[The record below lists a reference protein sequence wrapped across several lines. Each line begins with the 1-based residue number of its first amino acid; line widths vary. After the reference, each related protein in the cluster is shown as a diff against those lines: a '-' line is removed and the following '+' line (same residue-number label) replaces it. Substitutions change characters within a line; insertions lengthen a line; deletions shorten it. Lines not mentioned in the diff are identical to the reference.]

1 MKKFNVVLLALT
13 TLFALVGCNVS
24 GKTEKINIYTTNYA
38 QKFILNS
45 LGKDHVNAYSV
56 YDNSNQYQAGDDS
69 FKYVANDPN
78 IYTFENNPEMLDL
91 VLKADLFIYN
101 GNSANDRRLLSE
113 IVEADKDEDLQ
124 IFDATENAKR
134 SLVETTLALSYD
146 GKVVDNKILD
156 VIETESEMEMF
167 WLSPIETMNVADEIY
182 EKLITLLPNVENE
195 LKQNYDALMY
205 DLSSLYAGIE
215 DIQTNNINN
224 MIVSDT
230 VNLNVLGIH
239 YIENIYLDHT
249 HAIEYKND
257 QSGDRYYGD
266 LSKYI
271 KINESTKITTTNPSS
286 PNNFDLLEV
295 QSASNFDA
303 GLGYFEIMKNN
314 YELLERL
321 LK

>member
-24 GKTEKINIYTTNYA
+24 GKTEKVNIYTTNYA

-69 FKYVANDPN
+69 FKYVASDPN

-182 EKLITLLPNVENE
+182 EKLLTLLPNVQNE

-239 YIENIYLDHT
+239 YIENIYLDYT

-295 QSASNFDA
+295 QSASNFEA